1 VVAVTGDGT
10 NDAAALKK
18 SDVGLAMA
26 IAGTDVA
33 KEASDIILTD
43 DNFTSIITAVKWG
56 RNIYDCIRKFLQFQL
71 TVNLVALTL
80 VFVGAVATSASP
92 LTAVQMLWVNL
103 IMDSFAALALAT
115 EPPSDKLLDRV
126 PVRKHEYIVTPDM
139 ALTILA

>member
-1 VVAVTGDGT
+1 
-10 NDAAALKK
+10 
-18 SDVGLAMA
+18 
-26 IAGTDVA
+26 
-33 KEASDIILTD
+33 
-43 DNFTSIITAVKWG
+43 
-56 RNIYDCIRKFLQFQL
+56 
-71 TVNLVALTL
+71 VNLVALTL

-115 EPPSDKLLDRV
+115 EPPSDKLLDRA